1 MHTIFQGYTMLTS
14 DTPTF
19 FAGANTGN
27 GFVGAYDDFAM
38 EEDKGH
44 VWILKGGS
52 GTGKSTLMHKVATE
66 AEGTGHSCVRYLC
79 SSDPTSLDA
88 VVIDGRYVILDGTAP
103 HVREMTYPGAV
114 SEIVYLGKYWNGE
127 KLAEYREEII
137 DLTQA
142 KKEAYANGYGV
153 LAAISP
159 LEAETF
165 VAAMELLDVEKLR
178 GWGERL
184 LKNVPK
190 SVRCGGTQIVR
201 TWTISMRGLYR
212 TDGLACGYT
221 QHWKIE
227 DAYCTAPC
235 LLAVLAE
242 LCQKAQIPVVLSLHP
257 INDRIVEMA
266 IPALSLHLSMG
277 ENDAACDKTICMQRF
292 LQKEQPKQER
302 LDAKKGAVRLTSR
315 ILTEMLSLSLTHFAK
330 AGEEH
335 MALETIYKSAM
346 DFSKLSRE
354 TAQLRKQILAICD
367 SVG

>member
-1 MHTIFQGYTMLTS
+1 MRTIFQEYTLLHAS
-14 DTPTF
+14 TPTF
-19 FAGANTGN
+19 FAGANTGH
-27 GFVGAYDDFAM
+27 GFAGAYDDFAM
-38 EEDKGH
+38 EDDKSH

-52 GTGKSTLMHKVATE
+52 GTGKSTLMHKVAAEVEE
-66 AEGTGHSCVRYLC
+66 AGHSCVRYLC

-88 VVIDGRYVILDGTAP
+88 VVIEGRYVILDGTAP

-127 KLAEYREEII
+127 KLAEHREEII
-137 DLTQA
+137 GLTKA
-142 KKEAYANGYGV
+142 KKDAYASGYKV
-153 LAAISP
+153 LAAVSS
-159 LEAETF
+159 LETENH
-165 VAAMELLDVEKLR
+165 VAAMELLDIDKLR
-178 GWGERL
+178 GWGERML
-184 LKNVPK
+184 RNVPK
-190 SVRCGGTQIVR
+190 SARCGGCTTVR
-201 TWTISMRGLYR
+201 TWAISMRGLYR

-221 QHWKIE
+221 QHWRIE
-227 DAYCTAPC
+227 DTYGTAPC

-257 INDRIVEMA
+257 INDRIVEMG

-277 ENDAACDKTICMQRF
+277 ESDGACDKTICMQRF
-292 LQKEQPKQER
+292 LRKELLEQ
-302 LDAKKGAVRLTSR
+302 KKGAIRLTSR
-315 ILTEMLSLSLTHFAK
+315 IMTEMLPLALNHFAK

-346 DFSKLSRE
+346 DFPKLSRE